1 MDKFTVGIEG
11 LGLIGASFA
20 KGFKKRCK
28 DVTVLADNRTR
39 ATLDKAIEDGN
50 VDGVLD
56 KDSIASC
63 DILILALY
71 PEASVKYLEEIAPYI
86 SKDTIVTDC
95 CGLKRYICKEGFRL
109 ADEYGFTYIGGHP
122 MAGTQYS
129 GYDNSKADM
138 FVNASMILVP
148 DPSKDEADIA
158 DKLEAAKDMLGKL
171 EFGRFVITTP
181 ENHDRMIA
189 MTSQMAHLVSSCY
202 VKSPGA
208 EEAEGFTGGS
218 FQDLTRVAYLNA
230 GMWTE
235 LFLENSDYLLAE
247 IEAVQR
253 ELESYRAAIAA
264 ADSDELYRLLDEGS
278 RIKERILKKNGQD

>member
-1 MDKFTVGIEG
+1 MEKFTVGIEG

-20 KGFKKRCK
+20 RGFKKRCK
-28 DVTVLADNRTR
+28 EVTVLADNRTR
-39 ATLDKAIEDGN
+39 ATLDKAMEEGT

-56 KDSIASC
+56 RDSIGSV
-63 DILILALY
+63 DLLIVALY
-71 PEASVKYLEEIAPYI
+71 PEAAVRYLEENATFI
-86 SKDTIVTDC
+86 SADTIVTDV
-95 CGLKRYICKEGFRL
+95 CGLKRYICKEGYRL
-109 ADEYGFTYIGGHP
+109 ADEHGFTFIGGHP

-138 FVNASMILVP
+138 FVGASMILVP
-148 DPSKDEADIA
+148 DPSKDGNSVLGKLDII
-158 DKLEAAKDMLGKL
+158 KDMLGKL

-235 LFLENSDYLLAE
+235 LFLENRDYLLSE
-247 IEAVQR
+247 IEAVQK
-253 ELESYRAAIAA
+253 ELERYRAAIDAS
-264 ADSDELYRLLDEGS
+264 DSEELYRLLDEGS
-278 RIKERILKKNGQD
+278 KIKERILRNGQD

>member
-1 MDKFTVGIEG
+1 MNEFTVGIEG

-20 KGFKKRCK
+20 RGFKKRCK
-28 DVTVLADNRTR
+28 GVTVLASNRTK
-39 ATLDKAIEDGN
+39 ATLDKAIEEGTA
-50 VDGVLD
+50 DGVLD
-56 KDSIASC
+56 KDTIGSV
-63 DILILALY
+63 DLLIVALY
-71 PEASVKYLEEIAPYI
+71 PEAAVRYLEENAPYI
-86 SKDTIVTDC
+86 SPDTIVTDV
-95 CGLKRYICKEGFRL
+95 CGLKRYICGEGFRL
-109 ADEYGFTYIGGHP
+109 ADEYGFTFIGGHP

-138 FVNASMILVP
+138 FVGASMILVP
-148 DPSKDEADIA
+148 DPSKDGNSVLGKLDII
-158 DKLEAAKDMLGKL
+158 KEMLGKL

-235 LFLENSDYLLAE
+235 LFLENRDYLLSE
-247 IEAVQR
+247 IEAVQK
-253 ELESYRAAIAA
+253 ELEKYRAAIDAS
-264 ADSDELYRLLDEGS
+264 DSEELYRLLDEGS
-278 RIKERILKKNGQD
+278 KIKERILRNGQD

>member
-1 MDKFTVGIEG
+1 M
-11 LGLIGASFA
+11 IGASFA
-20 KGFKKRCK
+20 RGFKKRCRE
-28 DVTVLADNRTR
+28 VTVLADNRTR
-39 ATLDKAIEDGN
+39 ATLDKALEEGT

-56 KDSIASC
+56 KDSIGSV
-63 DILILALY
+63 DLLIVALY
-71 PEASVKYLEEIAPYI
+71 PEAAVRYLEAMAPLI
-86 SKDTIVTDC
+86 SADTIVTDV

-109 ADEYGFTYIGGHP
+109 ADEYGFTFIGGHP
-122 MAGTQYS
+122 MAGTQFS

-148 DPSKDEADIA
+148 DPSKDGNSVLG
-158 DKLEAAKDMLGKL
+158 KLETIKEMLGKL

-235 LFLENSDYLLAE
+235 LFMENQDYLLAE
-247 IEAVQR
+247 IEAVQK
-253 ELESYRAAIAA
+253 ELERYRAAIAA
-264 ADSDELYRLLDEGS
+264 SDSEELYKLLDEGS
-278 RIKERILKKNGQD
+278 KIKERILRNGQD

>member
-1 MDKFTVGIEG
+1 M
-11 LGLIGASFA
+11 IGASFA
-20 KGFKKRCK
+20 RGFKKRCRE
-28 DVTVLADNRTR
+28 VTVLADNRTR
-39 ATLDKAIEDGN
+39 VTLDKALEEGT

-56 KDSIASC
+56 KDSIGSV
-63 DILILALY
+63 DLLIVALY
-71 PEASVKYLEEIAPYI
+71 PEAAVRYLEEMAPLI
-86 SKDTIVTDC
+86 SADTIVTDV

-109 ADEYGFTYIGGHP
+109 ADEYGFTFIGGHP
-122 MAGTQYS
+122 MAGTQFS

-148 DPSKDEADIA
+148 DPSKDGNSVLG
-158 DKLEAAKDMLGKL
+158 KLETIKEMLGKL

-235 LFLENSDYLLAE
+235 LFMENQDYLLAE
-247 IEAVQR
+247 IEAVQK
-253 ELESYRAAIAA
+253 ELERYRAAIAA
-264 ADSDELYRLLDEGS
+264 SDSEELYKLLDEGS
-278 RIKERILKKNGQD
+278 KIKERILRNGQD

>member
-1 MDKFTVGIEG
+1 MEKFTVGIEG

-20 KGFKKRCK
+20 RGFKKRCRE
-28 DVTVLADNRTR
+28 VSVLADNRTR
-39 ATLDKAIEDGN
+39 ATLDKALDEGT

-56 KDSIASC
+56 KDSIGSV
-63 DILILALY
+63 DLLIVALY
-71 PEASVKYLEEIAPYI
+71 PEAAVRYLEEMAPLI
-86 SKDTIVTDC
+86 SADTIVTDV

-109 ADEYGFTYIGGHP
+109 ADEYGFTFIGGHP
-122 MAGTQYS
+122 MAGTQFS

-148 DPSKDEADIA
+148 DPSKDGNSVLG
-158 DKLEAAKDMLGKL
+158 KLETIKEMLGKL

-235 LFLENSDYLLAE
+235 LFMENQDYLLAE
-247 IEAVQR
+247 IEAVQK
-253 ELESYRAAIAA
+253 ELERYRAAIAA
-264 ADSDELYRLLDEGS
+264 SDSEELYKLLDEGS
-278 RIKERILKKNGQD
+278 KIKERILRNGQD

>member
-1 MDKFTVGIEG
+1 MDKFIVGIEG

-20 KGFKKRCK
+20 RGFKKRCK

-39 ATLDKAIEDGN
+39 ATLDKAIEEGT

-56 KDSIASC
+56 RESIGNV
-63 DILILALY
+63 DLLIVALY
-71 PEASVKYLEEIAPYI
+71 PEAAVRYLEETAPFI
-86 SKDTIVTDC
+86 SPDTIVTDV

-109 ADEYGFTYIGGHP
+109 ADEYGFTFIGGHP

-138 FVNASMILVP
+138 FVGASMILIP
-148 DPSKDEADIA
+148 DPSKDGNSVLG
-158 DKLEAAKDMLGKL
+158 KLDTIKEMLGKL

-235 LFLENSDYLLAE
+235 LFLENQDYLLAE
-247 IEAVQR
+247 IEAVQK
-253 ELESYRAAIAA
+253 ELERYRAAIAA
-264 ADSDELYRLLDEGS
+264 SDSDELYKLLDEGS
-278 RIKERILKKNGQD
+278 KIKERILRNGQD

>member
-1 MDKFTVGIEG
+1 MEKFTVGIEG

-20 KGFKKRCK
+20 RGFKKRCRE
-28 DVTVLADNRTR
+28 VTVLADNRTR
-39 ATLDKAIEDGN
+39 VTLDKALDEGT

-56 KDSIASC
+56 KDSIGSV
-63 DILILALY
+63 DLLIVALY
-71 PEASVKYLEEIAPYI
+71 PEAAVRYLEEMAPLI
-86 SKDTIVTDC
+86 SADTIVTDV

-109 ADEYGFTYIGGHP
+109 ADEYGFTFIGGHP
-122 MAGTQYS
+122 MAGTQFS

-148 DPSKDEADIA
+148 DPSKDGNSVLG
-158 DKLEAAKDMLGKL
+158 KLETIKEMLGKL

-235 LFLENSDYLLAE
+235 LFMENQDYLLAE
-247 IEAVQR
+247 IEAVQK
-253 ELESYRAAIAA
+253 ELERYRAAIAA
-264 ADSDELYRLLDEGS
+264 SDSEELYKLLDEGS
-278 RIKERILKKNGQD
+278 KIKERILRNGQD

>member
-1 MDKFTVGIEG
+1 MEKFTVGIEG

-20 KGFKKRCK
+20 RGFKKRCRE
-28 DVTVLADNRTR
+28 VTVLADNRTR
-39 ATLDKAIEDGN
+39 TTLDKALDEGT

-56 KDSIASC
+56 KDSIGSV
-63 DILILALY
+63 DFLIVALY
-71 PEASVKYLEEIAPYI
+71 PEAAVRYLEEMAPLI
-86 SKDTIVTDC
+86 SADTIVTDV

-109 ADEYGFTYIGGHP
+109 ADEYGFTFIGGHP
-122 MAGTQYS
+122 MAGTQFS

-148 DPSKDEADIA
+148 DPSKDGNSVLG
-158 DKLEAAKDMLGKL
+158 KLETIKEMLGKL

-235 LFLENSDYLLAE
+235 LFMENQDYLLAE
-247 IEAVQR
+247 IEAVQK
-253 ELESYRAAIAA
+253 ELERYRAAIAA
-264 ADSDELYRLLDEGS
+264 SDSEELYKLLDEGS
-278 RIKERILKKNGQD
+278 KIKERILRNGQD

>member
-1 MDKFTVGIEG
+1 M
-11 LGLIGASFA
+11 IGASFA
-20 KGFKKRCK
+20 RGFKKRCRE
-28 DVTVLADNRTR
+28 VTVLADNRTR
-39 ATLDKAIEDGN
+39 VTLDKALDEGT

-56 KDSIASC
+56 KDSIGSV
-63 DILILALY
+63 DLLIVALY
-71 PEASVKYLEEIAPYI
+71 PEAAVRYLEEMAPLI
-86 SKDTIVTDC
+86 SADTIVTDV

-109 ADEYGFTYIGGHP
+109 ADEYGFTFIGGHP
-122 MAGTQYS
+122 MAGTQFS

-148 DPSKDEADIA
+148 DPSKDGNSVLG
-158 DKLEAAKDMLGKL
+158 KLETIKEMLGKL

-235 LFLENSDYLLAE
+235 LFMENQDYLLAE
-247 IEAVQR
+247 IEAVQK
-253 ELESYRAAIAA
+253 ELERYRAAIAA
-264 ADSDELYRLLDEGS
+264 SDSEELYKLLDEGS
-278 RIKERILKKNGQD
+278 KIKERILRNGQD

>member
-1 MDKFTVGIEG
+1 MEKFTVGIEG

-20 KGFKKRCK
+20 RGFKKRCK
-28 DVTVLADNRTR
+28 EVTVLADNRTR
-39 ATLDKAIEDGN
+39 ATLDKALEEGT

-56 KDSIASC
+56 KDSIGSV
-63 DILILALY
+63 DLLIVALY
-71 PEASVKYLEEIAPYI
+71 PEAAVRYLEEMAPLI
-86 SKDTIVTDC
+86 SADTIVTDV

-109 ADEYGFTYIGGHP
+109 ADEYGFTFIGGHP
-122 MAGTQYS
+122 MAGTQFS

-148 DPSKDEADIA
+148 DPSKDGNSVLG
-158 DKLEAAKDMLGKL
+158 KLETIKDMLGKL

-235 LFLENSDYLLAE
+235 LFMENQDYLLAE
-247 IEAVQR
+247 IEAVQK
-253 ELESYRAAIAA
+253 ELERYRAAIAA
-264 ADSDELYRLLDEGS
+264 SDSEELYKLLDEGS
-278 RIKERILKKNGQD
+278 KIKERILRNGQD

>member
-1 MDKFTVGIEG
+1 MEKFTIGIEG

-20 KGFKKRCK
+20 RGFKKRCRE
-28 DVTVLADNRTR
+28 VTVLADNRTR
-39 ATLDKAIEDGN
+39 ATLDKALDEGT
-50 VDGVLD
+50 VDGILD
-56 KDSIASC
+56 KDNIGSV
-63 DILILALY
+63 DLLIVALY
-71 PEASVKYLEEIAPYI
+71 PEAAVRYLEEMAPLI
-86 SKDTIVTDC
+86 SADTIVTDV

-109 ADEYGFTYIGGHP
+109 ADEYGFTFIGGHP
-122 MAGTQYS
+122 MAGTQFS

-148 DPSKDEADIA
+148 DPSKDGNSVLG
-158 DKLEAAKDMLGKL
+158 KLETIKEMLGKL

-235 LFLENSDYLLAE
+235 LFMENQDYLLAE
-247 IEAVQR
+247 IEAVQK
-253 ELESYRAAIAA
+253 ELERYRAAIAA
-264 ADSDELYRLLDEGS
+264 SDSEELYKLLDEGS
-278 RIKERILKKNGQD
+278 KIKERILRNGQD

>member
-1 MDKFTVGIEG
+1 MEKFTVGIEG

-20 KGFKKRCK
+20 RGFKKRCRE
-28 DVTVLADNRTR
+28 VTVLADNRTR
-39 ATLDKAIEDGN
+39 ATLDKALDEGT

-56 KDSIASC
+56 KDSIGSV
-63 DILILALY
+63 DLLIVALY
-71 PEASVKYLEEIAPYI
+71 PEAAVRYLEEMAPLI
-86 SKDTIVTDC
+86 SADTIVTDV

-109 ADEYGFTYIGGHP
+109 ADEYGFTFIGGHP
-122 MAGTQYS
+122 MAGTQFS

-148 DPSKDEADIA
+148 DPTKDGNSVLG
-158 DKLEAAKDMLGKL
+158 KLETIKEMLGKL

-235 LFLENSDYLLAE
+235 LFMENQDYLLAE
-247 IEAVQR
+247 IEAVQK
-253 ELESYRAAIAA
+253 ELERYRAAIAA
-264 ADSDELYRLLDEGS
+264 SDSEELYKLLDEGS
-278 RIKERILKKNGQD
+278 KIKERILRNGQD

>member
-1 MDKFTVGIEG
+1 MEKFTVGIEG

-20 KGFKKRCK
+20 RGFKKRCRE
-28 DVTVLADNRTR
+28 VTVLADNRTR
-39 ATLDKAIEDGN
+39 ATLNKALDEGT

-56 KDSIASC
+56 KDSIGSV
-63 DILILALY
+63 DLLIVALY
-71 PEASVKYLEEIAPYI
+71 PEAAVRYLEEMAPLI
-86 SKDTIVTDC
+86 SADTIVTDV

-109 ADEYGFTYIGGHP
+109 ADEYGFTFIGGHP
-122 MAGTQYS
+122 MAGTQFS

-148 DPSKDEADIA
+148 DPSKDGNSVLG
-158 DKLEAAKDMLGKL
+158 KLETIKEMLGKL

-235 LFLENSDYLLAE
+235 RFMENQDYLLAE
-247 IEAVQR
+247 IEAVQK
-253 ELESYRAAIAA
+253 ELERYRAAIAA
-264 ADSDELYRLLDEGS
+264 SDSEELYKLLDEGS
-278 RIKERILKKNGQD
+278 KIKERILRNGQD

>member
-1 MDKFTVGIEG
+1 MEKFTIGIEG

-20 KGFKKRCK
+20 RGFKKRCRE
-28 DVTVLADNRTR
+28 VIVLADNRTR
-39 ATLDKAIEDGN
+39 ATLDKALDEGT
-50 VDGVLD
+50 VDGILD
-56 KDSIASC
+56 KDNIGSV
-63 DILILALY
+63 DLLIVALY
-71 PEASVKYLEEIAPYI
+71 PEAAVRYLEEMAPLI
-86 SKDTIVTDC
+86 SADTIVTDV

-109 ADEYGFTYIGGHP
+109 ADEYGFTFIGGHP
-122 MAGTQYS
+122 MAGTQFS

-148 DPSKDEADIA
+148 DPSKDGNSVLG
-158 DKLEAAKDMLGKL
+158 KLETIKEMLGKL

-235 LFLENSDYLLAE
+235 LFMENQDYLLAE
-247 IEAVQR
+247 IEAVQK
-253 ELESYRAAIAA
+253 ELERYRAAIAA
-264 ADSDELYRLLDEGS
+264 SDSEELYKLLDEGS
-278 RIKERILKKNGQD
+278 KIKERILRNGQD

>member
-1 MDKFTVGIEG
+1 MEKFTVGIEG

-20 KGFKKRCK
+20 RGFKKRCRE
-28 DVTVLADNRTR
+28 VTVLADNRTR
-39 ATLDKAIEDGN
+39 ATLDKALEEGT

-56 KDSIASC
+56 KDSIGSV
-63 DILILALY
+63 DLLIVALY
-71 PEASVKYLEEIAPYI
+71 PEAAVRYLEEMAPLI
-86 SKDTIVTDC
+86 SADTIVTDV
-95 CGLKRYICKEGFRL
+95 CGLKRYICKKGFRL
-109 ADEYGFTYIGGHP
+109 ADEYGFTFIGGHP
-122 MAGTQYS
+122 MAGTQFS

-148 DPSKDEADIA
+148 DPSKDGNSVLG
-158 DKLEAAKDMLGKL
+158 KLEMIKEMLGKL

-235 LFLENSDYLLAE
+235 LFMENQDYLLAE
-247 IEAVQR
+247 IEAVQK
-253 ELESYRAAIAA
+253 ELERYRAAIAA
-264 ADSDELYRLLDEGS
+264 SDSEELYKLLDEGS
-278 RIKERILKKNGQD
+278 KIKERILRNGQD

>member
-1 MDKFTVGIEG
+1 MEKFTVGIEG

-20 KGFKKRCK
+20 RGFKKRCRE
-28 DVTVLADNRTR
+28 VTVLADNRTR
-39 ATLDKAIEDGN
+39 ATLDKALDEGT
-50 VDGVLD
+50 VDGILD
-56 KDSIASC
+56 KDSIGSV
-63 DILILALY
+63 DLLIVALY
-71 PEASVKYLEEIAPYI
+71 PEAAVRYLEEMAPLI
-86 SKDTIVTDC
+86 SADTIVTDV

-109 ADEYGFTYIGGHP
+109 ADEYGFTFIGGHP
-122 MAGTQYS
+122 MAGTQFS

-148 DPSKDEADIA
+148 DPSKDGNSVLG
-158 DKLEAAKDMLGKL
+158 KLETIKEMLGKL

-235 LFLENSDYLLAE
+235 LFMENQDYLLAE
-247 IEAVQR
+247 IEAVQK
-253 ELESYRAAIAA
+253 ELERYRAAIAA
-264 ADSDELYRLLDEGS
+264 SDSEELYKLLDEGS
-278 RIKERILKKNGQD
+278 KIKERILRNGQD

>member
-1 MDKFTVGIEG
+1 MEKFTVGIEG

-20 KGFKKRCK
+20 RGFKKRCRE
-28 DVTVLADNRTR
+28 VTVLADNRTR
-39 ATLDKAIEDGN
+39 ATLDKALDEGT
-50 VDGVLD
+50 VDGILD
-56 KDSIASC
+56 KDNIGSV
-63 DILILALY
+63 DLLIVALY
-71 PEASVKYLEEIAPYI
+71 PEAAVRYLEEMAPLI
-86 SKDTIVTDC
+86 SADTIVTDV

-109 ADEYGFTYIGGHP
+109 ADEYGFTFIGGHP
-122 MAGTQYS
+122 MAGTQFS

-148 DPSKDEADIA
+148 DPSKDGNSVLG
-158 DKLEAAKDMLGKL
+158 KLETIKEMLGKL

-235 LFLENSDYLLAE
+235 LFMENQDYLLAE
-247 IEAVQR
+247 IEAVQK
-253 ELESYRAAIAA
+253 ELERYRAAIAA
-264 ADSDELYRLLDEGS
+264 SDSEELYKLLDEGS
-278 RIKERILKKNGQD
+278 KIKERILRNGQD

>member
-1 MDKFTVGIEG
+1 MEKFTVGIEG

-20 KGFKKRCK
+20 RGFKKRCRE
-28 DVTVLADNRTR
+28 VSVLADNRTR
-39 ATLDKAIEDGN
+39 ATLDKALDEGT

-56 KDSIASC
+56 KDSIGSV
-63 DILILALY
+63 DLLIVALY
-71 PEASVKYLEEIAPYI
+71 PEAAVRYLEEMAPLI
-86 SKDTIVTDC
+86 SADTIVTDV

-109 ADEYGFTYIGGHP
+109 ADEYGFTFIGGHP
-122 MAGTQYS
+122 MAGTQFS

-148 DPSKDEADIA
+148 DPSKDGNSVLG
-158 DKLEAAKDMLGKL
+158 KLETIKDMLGKL

-235 LFLENSDYLLAE
+235 LFMENQDYLLAE
-247 IEAVQR
+247 IEAVQK
-253 ELESYRAAIAA
+253 ELERYRAAIAA
-264 ADSDELYRLLDEGS
+264 SDSEELYKLLDEGS
-278 RIKERILKKNGQD
+278 KIKERILRNGQD

>member
-1 MDKFTVGIEG
+1 MEKFTVGIEG

-20 KGFKKRCK
+20 RGFKKRCRE
-28 DVTVLADNRTR
+28 VTVLADNRTR
-39 ATLDKAIEDGN
+39 ATLNKALDEGT

-56 KDSIASC
+56 KDSIGSV
-63 DILILALY
+63 DLLIVALY
-71 PEASVKYLEEIAPYI
+71 PEAAVRYLEEMAPLI
-86 SKDTIVTDC
+86 SADTIVTDV

-109 ADEYGFTYIGGHP
+109 ADEYGFTFIGGHP
-122 MAGTQYS
+122 MAGTQFS

-148 DPSKDEADIA
+148 DPSKDSNSVLG
-158 DKLEAAKDMLGKL
+158 KLETIKEMLGKL

-235 LFLENSDYLLAE
+235 LFMENQDYLLAE
-247 IEAVQR
+247 IEAVQK
-253 ELESYRAAIAA
+253 ELERYRAAIAA
-264 ADSDELYRLLDEGS
+264 SDSEELYKLLDEGS
-278 RIKERILKKNGQD
+278 KIKERILRNGQD

>member
-1 MDKFTVGIEG
+1 MEKFTVGIEG

-20 KGFKKRCK
+20 RGFKKRCRE
-28 DVTVLADNRTR
+28 VTVLADNRTR
-39 ATLDKAIEDGN
+39 ATLDKALDEGT
-50 VDGVLD
+50 VDGILD
-56 KDSIASC
+56 KDSIGSV
-63 DILILALY
+63 DLLIVALY
-71 PEASVKYLEEIAPYI
+71 PEAAVRYLEDMAPLI
-86 SKDTIVTDC
+86 SADTIVTDV

-109 ADEYGFTYIGGHP
+109 ADEYGFTFIGGHP
-122 MAGTQYS
+122 MAGTQFS

-148 DPSKDEADIA
+148 DPSKDGNSVLG
-158 DKLEAAKDMLGKL
+158 KLETIKEMLGKL

-235 LFLENSDYLLAE
+235 LFMENQDYLLAE
-247 IEAVQR
+247 IEAVQK
-253 ELESYRAAIAA
+253 ELERYRAAIAA
-264 ADSDELYRLLDEGS
+264 SDSEELYKLLDEGS
-278 RIKERILKKNGQD
+278 KIKERILRNGQD

>member
-1 MDKFTVGIEG
+1 MEKFTVGIEG

-20 KGFKKRCK
+20 RGFKKRCRE
-28 DVTVLADNRTR
+28 VTVLADNRTR
-39 ATLDKAIEDGN
+39 ATLDKALEEGT

-56 KDSIASC
+56 KDSIGSV
-63 DILILALY
+63 DLLIVALY
-71 PEASVKYLEEIAPYI
+71 PEAAVRYLEEMAPLI
-86 SKDTIVTDC
+86 SADTIVTDV

-109 ADEYGFTYIGGHP
+109 ADEYGFTFIGGHP
-122 MAGTQYS
+122 MAGTQFS

-148 DPSKDEADIA
+148 DPSKDGNSVLG
-158 DKLEAAKDMLGKL
+158 KLETIKEMLGKL

-235 LFLENSDYLLAE
+235 LFMENQDYLLAE
-247 IEAVQR
+247 IEAVQK
-253 ELESYRAAIAA
+253 ELERYRAAIAA
-264 ADSDELYRLLDEGS
+264 SDSEELYKLLDEGS
-278 RIKERILKKNGQD
+278 KIKERILRNGQD

>member
-1 MDKFTVGIEG
+1 MEKFTVGIEG

-20 KGFKKRCK
+20 RGFKKRCRE
-28 DVTVLADNRTR
+28 VTVLADNRTR
-39 ATLDKAIEDGN
+39 ATLDKALEEGT

-56 KDSIASC
+56 KDSIGSV
-63 DILILALY
+63 DLLIVALY
-71 PEASVKYLEEIAPYI
+71 PEAAVRYLEEMAPLI
-86 SKDTIVTDC
+86 SADTIVTDV

-122 MAGTQYS
+122 MAGTQFS

-148 DPSKDEADIA
+148 DPSKDGNSVLG
-158 DKLEAAKDMLGKL
+158 KLETIKEMLGKL

-235 LFLENSDYLLAE
+235 LFMENQDYLLAE
-247 IEAVQR
+247 IEAVQK
-253 ELESYRAAIAA
+253 ELERYRAAIAA
-264 ADSDELYRLLDEGS
+264 SDSEELYKLLDEGS
-278 RIKERILKKNGQD
+278 KIKERILRNGQD

>member
-1 MDKFTVGIEG
+1 MEKFTVGIEG

-20 KGFKKRCK
+20 RGFKKRCRE
-28 DVTVLADNRTR
+28 VTVLADNRTR
-39 ATLDKAIEDGN
+39 ATLNKALDEGT

-56 KDSIASC
+56 KDSIGSV
-63 DILILALY
+63 DLLIVALY
-71 PEASVKYLEEIAPYI
+71 PEAAVRYLEEMAPLI
-86 SKDTIVTDC
+86 SADTIVTDV

-109 ADEYGFTYIGGHP
+109 ADEYGFTFIGGHP
-122 MAGTQYS
+122 MAGTQFS

-148 DPSKDEADIA
+148 DPSKDGNSVLG
-158 DKLEAAKDMLGKL
+158 KLETIKEMLGKL

-235 LFLENSDYLLAE
+235 LFMENRDYLLAE
-247 IEAVQR
+247 IEAVQK
-253 ELESYRAAIAA
+253 ELERYRAAIAA
-264 ADSDELYRLLDEGS
+264 SDSEELYKLLDEGS
-278 RIKERILKKNGQD
+278 KIKERILRNGQD

>member
-1 MDKFTVGIEG
+1 MEKFTVGIEG

-20 KGFKKRCK
+20 RGFKKRCK
-28 DVTVLADNRTR
+28 EVTVLADNRTR
-39 ATLDKAIEDGN
+39 ATLDKALEEGT

-56 KDSIASC
+56 KDSIGSV
-63 DILILALY
+63 DLLIVALY
-71 PEASVKYLEEIAPYI
+71 PEAAVRYLEEMAPLI
-86 SKDTIVTDC
+86 SADTIVTDV

-109 ADEYGFTYIGGHP
+109 ADEYGFTFIGGHP
-122 MAGTQYS
+122 MAGTQFS

-148 DPSKDEADIA
+148 DPSKDGNSVLG
-158 DKLEAAKDMLGKL
+158 KLETIKEMLGKL

-235 LFLENSDYLLAE
+235 LFMENQDYLLAE
-247 IEAVQR
+247 IEAVQK
-253 ELESYRAAIAA
+253 ELERYRSAIAA
-264 ADSDELYRLLDEGS
+264 SDSEELYKLLDEGS
-278 RIKERILKKNGQD
+278 KIKERILRNGQD

>member
-1 MDKFTVGIEG
+1 M
-11 LGLIGASFA
+11 IGASFA
-20 KGFKKRCK
+20 RGFKKRCRE
-28 DVTVLADNRTR
+28 VTVLADNRTR
-39 ATLDKAIEDGN
+39 ATLNKALDEGT

-56 KDSIASC
+56 NDSIGSV
-63 DILILALY
+63 DLLIVALY
-71 PEASVKYLEEIAPYI
+71 PEAAVRYLEEMAPLI
-86 SKDTIVTDC
+86 SADTIVTDV

-109 ADEYGFTYIGGHP
+109 ADEYGFTFIGGHP
-122 MAGTQYS
+122 MAGTQFS

-148 DPSKDEADIA
+148 DPSKDGNSVLG
-158 DKLEAAKDMLGKL
+158 KLETIKEMLGKL

-235 LFLENSDYLLAE
+235 LFMENQDYLLAE
-247 IEAVQR
+247 IEAVQK
-253 ELESYRAAIAA
+253 ELERYRAAIAA
-264 ADSDELYRLLDEGS
+264 SDSEELYKLLDEGS
-278 RIKERILKKNGQD
+278 KIKERILRNGQD

>member
-1 MDKFTVGIEG
+1 

-20 KGFKKRCK
+20 RGFKKRCRE
-28 DVTVLADNRTR
+28 VTVLADNRTR
-39 ATLDKAIEDGN
+39 ATLDKALDEGT
-50 VDGVLD
+50 VDGILD
-56 KDSIASC
+56 KDNIGSV
-63 DILILALY
+63 DLLIVALY
-71 PEASVKYLEEIAPYI
+71 PEAAVRYLEDMAPLI
-86 SKDTIVTDC
+86 SADTIVTDV

-109 ADEYGFTYIGGHP
+109 ADEYGFTFIGGHP
-122 MAGTQYS
+122 MAGTQFS

-148 DPSKDEADIA
+148 DPSKDGNSVLG
-158 DKLEAAKDMLGKL
+158 KLETIKEMLGKL

-235 LFLENSDYLLAE
+235 LFMENQDYLLAE
-247 IEAVQR
+247 IEAVQK
-253 ELESYRAAIAA
+253 ELERYRAAIAA
-264 ADSDELYRLLDEGS
+264 SDSEELYKLLDEGS
-278 RIKERILKKNGQD
+278 KIKERILRNGQD

>member
-1 MDKFTVGIEG
+1 MEKFTVGIEG

-20 KGFKKRCK
+20 RGFKKRCRE
-28 DVTVLADNRTR
+28 VTVLADNRTR
-39 ATLDKAIEDGN
+39 ATLDKALDEGT
-50 VDGVLD
+50 VDGILD
-56 KDSIASC
+56 KDSIGSV
-63 DILILALY
+63 DLLIVALY
-71 PEASVKYLEEIAPYI
+71 PEAAVKYLEDMAPLI
-86 SKDTIVTDC
+86 SADTIVTDV

-109 ADEYGFTYIGGHP
+109 ADEYGFTFIGGHP
-122 MAGTQYS
+122 MAGTQFS

-148 DPSKDEADIA
+148 DPSKDGNSVLG
-158 DKLEAAKDMLGKL
+158 KLETIKEMLGKL

-235 LFLENSDYLLAE
+235 LFMENQDYLLAE
-247 IEAVQR
+247 IEAVQK
-253 ELESYRAAIAA
+253 ELERYRAAIAA
-264 ADSDELYRLLDEGS
+264 SDSEELYKLLDEGS
-278 RIKERILKKNGQD
+278 KIKERILRNGQD

>member
-1 MDKFTVGIEG
+1 MEKFTVGIEG

-20 KGFKKRCK
+20 RGFKKRCK
-28 DVTVLADNRTR
+28 EVTVLADNRTR
-39 ATLDKAIEDGN
+39 ATLDKAMEEGT

-56 KDSIASC
+56 RDSIGSV
-63 DILILALY
+63 DLLIVALY
-71 PEASVKYLEEIAPYI
+71 PEAAVRYLEENAPFI
-86 SKDTIVTDC
+86 SADTIVTDV
-95 CGLKRYICKEGFRL
+95 CGLKRYICKEGYRL
-109 ADEYGFTYIGGHP
+109 ADEHGFTFIGGHP

-138 FVNASMILVP
+138 FVGASMILVP
-148 DPSKDEADIA
+148 DPSKDGNSVLGKIDII
-158 DKLEAAKDMLGKL
+158 KDMLGKL

-235 LFLENSDYLLAE
+235 LFLENRDYLLSE
-247 IEAVQR
+247 IEAVQK
-253 ELESYRAAIAA
+253 ELERYRAAIDAS
-264 ADSDELYRLLDEGS
+264 DSEELYRLLDEGS
-278 RIKERILKKNGQD
+278 KIKERILRNGQD

>member
-1 MDKFTVGIEG
+1 MDKFIVGIEG

-20 KGFKKRCK
+20 RGFKKRCK

-39 ATLDKAIEDGN
+39 ATLDKAIEEGT

-56 KDSIASC
+56 RESIGNV
-63 DILILALY
+63 DLLIVALY
-71 PEASVKYLEEIAPYI
+71 PEAAVRYLEETAPFI
-86 SKDTIVTDC
+86 SPDTIVTDV

-109 ADEYGFTYIGGHP
+109 ADEYGFTFIGGHP

-138 FVNASMILVP
+138 FVGASMILIP
-148 DPSKDEADIA
+148 DPSKDGNSVLG
-158 DKLEAAKDMLGKL
+158 KLDTIKEMLGKL

-235 LFLENSDYLLAE
+235 LFLENQDYLLAE
-247 IEAVQR
+247 IEAVQK
-253 ELESYRAAIAA
+253 ELERYRAAIAA
-264 ADSDELYRLLDEGS
+264 SDSEELYKLLDEGS
-278 RIKERILKKNGQD
+278 KIKERILRNGQD

>member
-1 MDKFTVGIEG
+1 MEKFTVGIEG

-20 KGFKKRCK
+20 RGFKKRCRE
-28 DVTVLADNRTR
+28 VTVLADNRTS
-39 ATLDKAIEDGN
+39 ATLDKALDEGT

-56 KDSIASC
+56 KDSIGSV
-63 DILILALY
+63 DLLIVALY
-71 PEASVKYLEEIAPYI
+71 PEAAVRYLEEMAPLI
-86 SKDTIVTDC
+86 SADTIVTDVC
-95 CGLKRYICKEGFRL
+95 RLKRYICKEGFRL
-109 ADEYGFTYIGGHP
+109 ADEYGFTFIGGHP
-122 MAGTQYS
+122 MAGTQFS

-148 DPSKDEADIA
+148 DPSKDGNSVLG
-158 DKLEAAKDMLGKL
+158 KLETIKEMLGKL

-235 LFLENSDYLLAE
+235 LFMENQDYLLAE
-247 IEAVQR
+247 IEAVQK
-253 ELESYRAAIAA
+253 ELERYRAAIAA
-264 ADSDELYRLLDEGS
+264 SDSEELYKLLDEGS
-278 RIKERILKKNGQD
+278 KIKERILRNGQD

>member
-1 MDKFTVGIEG
+1 MEKFTVGIEG

-20 KGFKKRCK
+20 RGFKKRCRE
-28 DVTVLADNRTR
+28 VTVIADNRTR
-39 ATLDKAIEDGN
+39 ATLDKALDEGT

-56 KDSIASC
+56 KDSIGSV
-63 DILILALY
+63 DLLIVALY
-71 PEASVKYLEEIAPYI
+71 PEAAVRYLEEMAPLI
-86 SKDTIVTDC
+86 SADTIVTDV

-109 ADEYGFTYIGGHP
+109 ADEYGFTFIGGHP
-122 MAGTQYS
+122 MAGTQFS

-148 DPSKDEADIA
+148 DPSKDGNSVLG
-158 DKLEAAKDMLGKL
+158 KLETIKEMLGKL

-235 LFLENSDYLLAE
+235 LFMENQDYLLAE
-247 IEAVQR
+247 IEAVQK
-253 ELESYRAAIAA
+253 ELERYRAAIAA
-264 ADSDELYRLLDEGS
+264 SDSEELYKLLDEGS
-278 RIKERILKKNGQD
+278 KIKERILRNGQD

>member
-1 MDKFTVGIEG
+1 MEKFTVGIEG

-20 KGFKKRCK
+20 RGFKKRCRE
-28 DVTVLADNRTR
+28 VTVLADNRTR
-39 ATLDKAIEDGN
+39 ATLDKALDEGT

-56 KDSIASC
+56 KDSIGSV
-63 DILILALY
+63 DLLIVALY
-71 PEASVKYLEEIAPYI
+71 PEAAVRYLEEMAPLI
-86 SKDTIVTDC
+86 SADTIVTDV

-109 ADEYGFTYIGGHP
+109 ADEYGFTFIGGHP
-122 MAGTQYS
+122 MAGTQFS

-148 DPSKDEADIA
+148 DPSKDGNSVLG
-158 DKLEAAKDMLGKL
+158 KLETIKEMLGKL

-235 LFLENSDYLLAE
+235 LFMENQDYLLAE
-247 IEAVQR
+247 IEAVQK
-253 ELESYRAAIAA
+253 ELERYRAAIAA
-264 ADSDELYRLLDEGS
+264 SDSEELYKLLDEGS
-278 RIKERILKKNGQD
+278 KIKERILRNGQD

>member
-1 MDKFTVGIEG
+1 MEKFTVGIEG

-20 KGFKKRCK
+20 RGFKKRCRE
-28 DVTVLADNRTR
+28 VTVLADNRTR
-39 ATLDKAIEDGN
+39 ATLDKALDEGT

-56 KDSIASC
+56 KDSIGSV
-63 DILILALY
+63 DLLIVALY
-71 PEASVKYLEEIAPYI
+71 PEAAVRYLEEMAPLI
-86 SKDTIVTDC
+86 SADTIVTDV

-109 ADEYGFTYIGGHP
+109 ADEYGFTFIGGHP
-122 MAGTQYS
+122 MAGTQFS

-148 DPSKDEADIA
+148 DPSKDGNSVL
-158 DKLEAAKDMLGKL
+158 DKLETIKEMLGKL

-235 LFLENSDYLLAE
+235 LFMENQDYLLAE
-247 IEAVQR
+247 IEAVQK
-253 ELESYRAAIAA
+253 ELERYRAAIAA
-264 ADSDELYRLLDEGS
+264 SDSEELYKLLDEGS
-278 RIKERILKKNGQD
+278 KIKERILRNGQD

>member
-1 MDKFTVGIEG
+1 MEKFTVGIEG

-20 KGFKKRCK
+20 RGFKKRCRE
-28 DVTVLADNRTR
+28 VTVLADNRTR
-39 ATLDKAIEDGN
+39 ATLDKALEEGT

-56 KDSIASC
+56 KDSIGSV
-63 DILILALY
+63 DLLIVALY
-71 PEASVKYLEEIAPYI
+71 PEAAVRYLEDMAPLI
-86 SKDTIVTDC
+86 SADTIVTDV

-109 ADEYGFTYIGGHP
+109 ADEYGFTFIGGHP
-122 MAGTQYS
+122 MAGTQFS

-148 DPSKDEADIA
+148 DPSKDGNSVLG
-158 DKLEAAKDMLGKL
+158 KLETIKEMLGKL

-235 LFLENSDYLLAE
+235 LFMENQDYLLAE
-247 IEAVQR
+247 IEAVQK
-253 ELESYRAAIAA
+253 ELERYRAAIAA
-264 ADSDELYRLLDEGS
+264 SDSEELYKLLDEGS
-278 RIKERILKKNGQD
+278 KIKERILRNGQD

>member
-1 MDKFTVGIEG
+1 MEKFTVGIEG

-20 KGFKKRCK
+20 RGFKKRCK
-28 DVTVLADNRTR
+28 EVTVLADNRTR
-39 ATLDKAIEDGN
+39 ATLDKALEEGT

-56 KDSIASC
+56 KDSIGSV
-63 DILILALY
+63 DLLIVALY
-71 PEASVKYLEEIAPYI
+71 PEAAVRYLEEMAPLI
-86 SKDTIVTDC
+86 SADTIVTDV

-109 ADEYGFTYIGGHP
+109 ADEYGFTFIGGHP
-122 MAGTQYS
+122 MAGTQFS

-148 DPSKDEADIA
+148 DPSKDGNSVLG
-158 DKLEAAKDMLGKL
+158 KLETIKEMLGKL

-235 LFLENSDYLLAE
+235 LFMENQDYLLAE
-247 IEAVQR
+247 IEAVQK
-253 ELESYRAAIAA
+253 ELERYRAAIAA
-264 ADSDELYRLLDEGS
+264 SDSEELYKLLDEGS
-278 RIKERILKKNGQD
+278 KIKERILRNGQD

>member
-1 MDKFTVGIEG
+1 MDKFIVGIEG

-20 KGFKKRCK
+20 RGFKKRCK

-39 ATLDKAIEDGN
+39 ATLDKAMEEGT

-56 KDSIASC
+56 RESIGSV
-63 DILILALY
+63 DLLIVALY
-71 PEASVKYLEEIAPYI
+71 PEAAVRYLEENAPFI
-86 SKDTIVTDC
+86 SPDTIVTDV

-109 ADEYGFTYIGGHP
+109 ADEYGFTFIGGHP

-138 FVNASMILVP
+138 FVGASMILIP
-148 DPSKDEADIA
+148 DPSKDGNSVLG
-158 DKLEAAKDMLGKL
+158 KLDTIKEMLGKL

-235 LFLENSDYLLAE
+235 LFLENQDYLLAE
-247 IEAVQR
+247 IEAVQK
-253 ELESYRAAIAA
+253 ELERYRAAIAA
-264 ADSDELYRLLDEGS
+264 SDSEELYKLLDEGS
-278 RIKERILKKNGQD
+278 KIKERILRNGQD

>member
-1 MDKFTVGIEG
+1 MEKFTVGIEG

-20 KGFKKRCK
+20 RGFKKRCGE
-28 DVTVLADNRTR
+28 VTVLADNRTR
-39 ATLDKAIEDGN
+39 ATLDKALDEGT

-56 KDSIASC
+56 KDSIGSV
-63 DILILALY
+63 DLLIVALY
-71 PEASVKYLEEIAPYI
+71 PEAAVRYLEEMAPLI
-86 SKDTIVTDC
+86 SADTIVTDV

-109 ADEYGFTYIGGHP
+109 ADEYGFTFIGGHP
-122 MAGTQYS
+122 MAGTQFS

-148 DPSKDEADIA
+148 DPSKDGNSVLG
-158 DKLEAAKDMLGKL
+158 KLETIKEMLGKL

-235 LFLENSDYLLAE
+235 LFMENQDYLLAE
-247 IEAVQR
+247 IEAVQK
-253 ELESYRAAIAA
+253 ELERYRAAIAA
-264 ADSDELYRLLDEGS
+264 SDSEELYKLLDEGS
-278 RIKERILKKNGQD
+278 KIKERILRNGQD

>member
-1 MDKFTVGIEG
+1 M
-11 LGLIGASFA
+11 IGASFA
-20 KGFKKRCK
+20 RGFKKRCK
-28 DVTVLADNRTR
+28 EVTVLADNRTR
-39 ATLDKAIEDGN
+39 ATLDKALEEGT

-56 KDSIASC
+56 KDSIGSV
-63 DILILALY
+63 DLLIVALY
-71 PEASVKYLEEIAPYI
+71 PEAAVRYLEEMAPLI
-86 SKDTIVTDC
+86 SADTIVTDV

-109 ADEYGFTYIGGHP
+109 ADEYGFTFIGGHP
-122 MAGTQYS
+122 MAGTQFS

-148 DPSKDEADIA
+148 DPSKDGNSVLG
-158 DKLEAAKDMLGKL
+158 KLETIKEMLGKL

-235 LFLENSDYLLAE
+235 LFMENQDYLLAE
-247 IEAVQR
+247 IEAVQK
-253 ELESYRAAIAA
+253 ELERYRAAIAA
-264 ADSDELYRLLDEGS
+264 SDSEELYKLLDEGS
-278 RIKERILKKNGQD
+278 KIKERILRNGQD

>member
-1 MDKFTVGIEG
+1 MEKFTVGIEG

-20 KGFKKRCK
+20 RGFKKRCRE
-28 DVTVLADNRTR
+28 VTVLADNRTR
-39 ATLDKAIEDGN
+39 ATLDKALDEGT

-56 KDSIASC
+56 KDSIGSV
-63 DILILALY
+63 DLLIVALY
-71 PEASVKYLEEIAPYI
+71 PEAAVRYLEEMAPLI
-86 SKDTIVTDC
+86 SADTIVTDV

-109 ADEYGFTYIGGHP
+109 ADEYGFTFIGGHP
-122 MAGTQYS
+122 MAGTQFS

-148 DPSKDEADIA
+148 DPSKDGNSVLG
-158 DKLEAAKDMLGKL
+158 KLETIKEMLGKL

-235 LFLENSDYLLAE
+235 LFMENRDYLLAE
-247 IEAVQR
+247 IEAVQK
-253 ELESYRAAIAA
+253 ELERYRAAIAA
-264 ADSDELYRLLDEGS
+264 SDSEELYKLLDEGS
-278 RIKERILKKNGQD
+278 KIKERILRNGQD